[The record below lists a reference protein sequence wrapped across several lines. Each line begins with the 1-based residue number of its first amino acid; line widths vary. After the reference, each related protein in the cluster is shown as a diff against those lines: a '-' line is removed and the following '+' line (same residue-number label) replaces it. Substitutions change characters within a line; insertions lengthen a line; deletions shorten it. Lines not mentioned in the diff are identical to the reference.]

1 MRKTKRLGPPKN
13 FHIVKPGDFGK
24 FRSSALL
31 QEISSANEE
40 DFNEE
45 EDLPTSKSLPPHEP
59 LVLWSNKYNP
69 EQKVE
74 VIPELACKLRP
85 HQREG
90 VQFLF
95 ECTMGL
101 RGFEGEGCILADDM
115 GLGKTLMS
123 ITSLYTLLNQGFP
136 TTNADGVAYQTSN
149 PMKAGR
155 KESAVQKVMIVCPT
169 SLIGNWD
176 NELTKWLGEKKCATF
191 VVKSGQEPKKIIKAY
206 LQYNGKCILIIS
218 YETQRLYSKLFE
230 QQINKLSPNA
240 ANSSKKNAVAVPP
253 PTSTTTDVTT
263 VVGEGEQTDV
273 TNAIP
278 SEERKYIQEL
288 LSKHSHNTVCDLLI
302 CDEAHKLKNAESG
315 MSKTLALLPVKKKI
329 LLSGTP
335 MQNEL
340 EEFFNLVNFCNPNVI
355 GTIQEFRRR

>member
-1 MRKTKRLGPPKN
+1 M
-13 FHIVKPGDFGK
+13 
-24 FRSSALL
+24 
-31 QEISSANEE
+31 
-40 DFNEE
+40 
-45 EDLPTSKSLPPHEP
+45 
-59 LVLWSNKYNP
+59 
-69 EQKVE
+69 
-74 VIPELACKLRP
+74 RP

-95 ECTMGL
+95 ECAMGL

-123 ITSLYTLLNQGFP
+123 ITALYTLLNQGFP
-136 TTNADGVAYQTSN
+136 TVNSEGIPYQTSN
-149 PMKAGR
+149 SMKGGR

-176 NELTKWLGEKKCATF
+176 NELTKWLGDKKCATF

-240 ANSSKKNAVAVPP
+240 GNNSKKNVAVVPP
-253 PTSTTTDVTT
+253 PASSAT
-263 VVGEGEQTDV
+263 GEVAVIGQGEET
-273 TNAIP
+273 AISNIIP
-278 SEERKYIQEL
+278 PDERQYAQEL

-340 EEFFNLVNFCNPNVI
+340 EEFFNLVNFCNPTVI